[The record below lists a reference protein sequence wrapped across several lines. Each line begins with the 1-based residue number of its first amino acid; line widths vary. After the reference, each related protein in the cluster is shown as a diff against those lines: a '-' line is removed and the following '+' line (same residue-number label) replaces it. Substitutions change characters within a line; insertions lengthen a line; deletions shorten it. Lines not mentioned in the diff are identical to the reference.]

1 MPIVKSEAFVLKN
14 FRYSETSKIVI
25 LFTKN
30 FGKINAIVKG
40 ARNFKSR
47 LCGTLETMNY
57 IEAVIYF
64 KENRDLQ
71 IISAAEYK
79 KSFPNIL
86 GNIDKLELSFRIIE
100 MINKSFI
107 QNEISIPVFELIKTT
122 FEELDISEYNL
133 LNNFLKFQ
141 INIIDLMGLSPEIS
155 LMKNKTNETFFDY
168 NELNLN
174 NEQAEIIDIFQKNN
188 LKDIE
193 KFKLNFGKIKL
204 IVECYEKYL
213 LNHTQGSNFYI
224 SKKVFNEI
232 NQYN

>member
-40 ARNFKSR
+40 ARNFRSR
-47 LCGTLETMNY
+47 VCGTLETMNY
-57 IEAVIYF
+57 IETVIYF

-79 KSFPNIL
+79 KSFPVIL

-100 MINKSFI
+100 MINKSMI
-107 QNEISIPVFELIKTT
+107 QNEKSIPVFELIKST
-122 FEELDISEYNL
+122 FEELEVTEYNL

-155 LMKNKTNETFFDY
+155 LLKNKTNETFFDY

-174 NEQAEIIDIFQKNN
+174 SEQIEIIDIFQKNN
-188 LKDIE
+188 LTDIE
-193 KFKLNFGKIKL
+193 KFNVDADKIKL
-204 IVECYEKYL
+204 IVDCYEKYL

-224 SKKVFNEI
+224 SKKIFREI
-232 NQYN
+232 N

>member
-86 GNIDKLELSFRIIE
+86 GNIDKL
-100 MINKSFI
+100 
-107 QNEISIPVFELIKTT
+107 
-122 FEELDISEYNL
+122 
-133 LNNFLKFQ
+133 
-141 INIIDLMGLSPEIS
+141 
-155 LMKNKTNETFFDY
+155 
-168 NELNLN
+168 
-174 NEQAEIIDIFQKNN
+174 
-188 LKDIE
+188 
-193 KFKLNFGKIKL
+193 
-204 IVECYEKYL
+204 
-213 LNHTQGSNFYI
+213 
-224 SKKVFNEI
+224 
-232 NQYN
+232 

>member
-14 FRYSETSKIVI
+14 FRYGETSKIVI

-57 IEAVIYF
+57 IEAVIYY

-79 KSFPNIL
+79 KSFPCII
-86 GNIDKLELSFRIIE
+86 GNFDKLELSFRIIE
-100 MINKSFI
+100 MINKSLI
-107 QNEISIPVFELIKTT
+107 QNEISIPVFELLKTT
-122 FEELDISEYNL
+122 FEELEITEYNL

-141 INIIDLMGLSPEIS
+141 INIIDLMGLSPEYS
-155 LMKNKTNETFFDY
+155 LMKNKSNETFFDY

-174 NEQAEIIDIFQKNN
+174 NEQIEIINIFKKNN
-188 LKDIE
+188 LKEIE
-193 KFKLNFGKIKL
+193 KFNVDFNKVKL

-224 SKKVFNEI
+224 SKKVFKEI

>member
-122 FEELDISEYNL
+122 FE
-133 LNNFLKFQ
+133 
-141 INIIDLMGLSPEIS
+141 
-155 LMKNKTNETFFDY
+155 
-168 NELNLN
+168 
-174 NEQAEIIDIFQKNN
+174 
-188 LKDIE
+188 
-193 KFKLNFGKIKL
+193 
-204 IVECYEKYL
+204 
-213 LNHTQGSNFYI
+213 
-224 SKKVFNEI
+224 
-232 NQYN
+232 

>member
-1 MPIVKSEAFVLKN
+1 MPIVKSEAFVLKS
-14 FRYSETSKIVI
+14 FRYGETSKIVI

-47 LCGTLETMNY
+47 FCGTLETMNY
-57 IEAVIYF
+57 IETVIYF

-79 KSFPNIL
+79 KSFPVIL

-100 MINKSFI
+100 MINKSMI
-107 QNEISIPVFELIKTT
+107 QHEKSIPVFELLKST
-122 FEELDISEYNL
+122 FEELEITEYNL

-174 NEQAEIIDIFQKNN
+174 SEQIEIIDIFQKNN
-188 LKDIE
+188 LTDIE
-193 KFKLNFGKIKL
+193 KFNVDSDKIKL

-213 LNHTQGSNFYI
+213 LNHTQGSSYYI
-224 SKKVFNEI
+224 SKKIFREI
-232 NQYN
+232 N